1 MNKKRDITILSR
13 QSHYKIDKNFYKQ
26 ILESLMKS
34 LAPEADEISLL
45 LTDDK
50 RMKNLNT
57 DYRGL
62 RSTTDVLSFPG
73 GPKNLEGKINLGDII
88 VSVQRARAQA
98 REAGWTV
105 KKEIERLIVHG
116 FLHLLG
122 YKHKDKVMRDFER
135 KYLKHN
141 MREG

>member
-1 MNKKRDITILSR
+1 MNKKRDITILNR
-13 QSHYKIDKNFYKQ
+13 QSHYRIDKNHYKQ

-45 LTDDK
+45 LSDDK
-50 RMKNLNT
+50 RMKNLNA

-62 RSTTDVLSFPG
+62 KKTTDVLSFPG
-73 GPKNLEGKINLGDII
+73 GPKNIEGKTNLGDII

-98 REAGWTV
+98 RKSGWTI

-122 YKHKDKVMRDFER
+122 YQHRDKAMRNLEKVF
-135 KYLKHN
+135 LKHN
-141 MREG
+141 VSEE